1 MKYIIA
7 IAFMILCNGYVT
19 AQNESI
25 DSIPLTEL
33 QMSKIAKLQ
42 NDKAELQKQ
51 FDQMKQEIE
60 RQISEH
66 LGFILDANGIEPKTV
81 MPTEVREGKLFYQK
95 KTEGK

>member
-7 IAFMILCNGYVT
+7 IAFMIFIS
-19 AQNESI
+19 AQVVAQTTTT
-25 DSIPLTEL
+25 DSIQLTEL

-66 LGFILDANGIEPKTV
+66 LGFILDANGIEPKSV
-81 MPTEVREGKLFYQK
+81 IPTEVREGKLFYKK

>member
-1 MKYIIA
+1 MRYIIA
-7 IAFMILCNGYVT
+7 IALMIFLSAQVVAQT
-19 AQNESI
+19 ATT

-66 LGFILDANGIEPKTV
+66 LGFILDANGIEPKSV
-81 MPTEVREGKLFYQK
+81 IPTEVREGKLFYQK